1 MIQAIMIGAGARGI
15 GAYGG
20 YALKHPDQIRF
31 VAVADPD
38 PERRGYFAMQHQIPS
53 DRQFA
58 TDKEI
63 LALPK
68 MADACFLCTQDAL
81 HYDAAMQ
88 AIAQG
93 YDLFLEKPMAISAH
107 DVTMIGRQ
115 AKAFGAR
122 VMIGHVLRYT
132 SFFRAIRDLLDQGAI
147 GDLVTIQ
154 HNENVSY
161 WHQAHSY
168 VRGNWRN
175 LAVASPMILAKSC
188 HDLDLLIWFADSAP
202 KYVSSFGSLSH
213 FKSSNAPEDAPAHCM
228 DGCPKQETCP
238 YFAPKVYTNAPD
250 WMRLAVANDLSD
262 DSMLKHLKTGP
273 YGRCVY
279 RSDNDVVDHQVV
291 GLEFE
296 NGVTAA
302 FTMTAFTHENTR
314 TIKLMGTKGEI
325 RGHMDKQELEIH
337 TFGSDVVKHLRTDE
351 GASGHGGGDD
361 GIMAA
366 FVAEMNRPG
375 DPDHTNLD
383 GAVWAHLTAF
393 AAETA
398 RLEKRVVDL
407 KGFAEDWS
415 A

>member
-20 YALKHPDQIRF
+20 YALMHPDQIRF

-38 PERRGYFAMQHQIPS
+38 PVRRGYFATQHKIPA
-53 DRQFA
+53 DRQFS

-68 MADACFLCTQDAL
+68 LADACFLCTQDAL
-81 HYDAAMQ
+81 HFEAAMQ

-93 YDLFLEKPMAISAH
+93 YHLFLEKPMAISPRE
-107 DVTMIGRQ
+107 VSMIARQ
-115 AKAFGAR
+115 AKAFHSR

-132 SFFRAIRDLLDQGAI
+132 SFFRAIRELLDQGAI

-154 HNENVSY
+154 HNENVSF

-188 HDLDLLIWFADSAP
+188 HDLDLLIWFADSTP

-213 FKSSNAPEDAPAHCM
+213 FKSANAPEGAPARCM
-228 DGCPKQETCP
+228 DGCPKQDTCP
-238 YFAPKVYTNAPD
+238 YFAPKVYTSAPD
-250 WMRLAVANDLSD
+250 WMRLAVANDMSD
-262 DSMLKHLKTGP
+262 ASMLEHLKSGP

-279 RSDNDVVDHQVV
+279 RCDNDVVDHQVV

-314 TIKLMGTKGEI
+314 TIKLMGSKGEI
-325 RGHMDKQELEIH
+325 RGHMDKQELELHI
-337 TFGSDVVKHLRTDE
+337 FGNESVRQIRTDE

-366 FVAEMNRPG
+366 FVAELNQPG
-375 DPDHTNLD
+375 IPDHTNLD
-383 GAVWAHLTAF
+383 SAVWAHLTAF
-393 AAETA
+393 AAETG

-407 KGFAEDWS
+407 QTFAEDWS
-415 A
+415 V

>member
-1 MIQAIMIGAGARGI
+1 MIHAIMIGAGARGI

-20 YALKHPDQIRF
+20 YALQHPDQIRF

-38 PERRGYFAMQHQIPS
+38 PVRRAYFAMQHRIPV
-53 DRQFA
+53 DRQFES
-58 TDKEI
+58 DKAI

-68 MADACFLCTQDAL
+68 LADACFLCTQDAL

-88 AIAQG
+88 AIAHG
-93 YDLFLEKPMAISAH
+93 YHLFLEKPMAIAPR
-107 DVTMIGRQ
+107 DVMMIARQ
-115 AKAFGAR
+115 AKAFGVR

-132 SFFRAIRDLLDQGAI
+132 GFFRSIRERLDAGVI

-188 HDLDLLIWFADSAP
+188 HDLDLLIWFAGSSP
-202 KYVSSFGSLSH
+202 KFVSSFGSLSH
-213 FKSSNAPEDAPAHCM
+213 FHAKNAPEGAPSHCM
-228 DGCPKQETCP
+228 DGCPKQNECP
-238 YFAPKVYTNAPD
+238 YYAPKVYTNAPD

-262 DSMLKHLKTGP
+262 ASMLEHLKNGP

-279 RSDNDVVDHQVV
+279 RSDNDVVDHQVLV
-291 GLEFE
+291 LEFE
-296 NGVTAA
+296 NKATAA

-325 RGHMDKQELEIH
+325 RGHMDKQEIEIH
-337 TFGSDVVKHLRTDE
+337 TFGSDTVERLATDE
-351 GASGHGGGDD
+351 GTSGHGGGDD
-361 GIMAA
+361 GIMSA
-366 FVAEMNRPG
+366 FVDELNRL
-375 DPDHTNLD
+375 DSPDYTNLD

-393 AAETA
+393 AAETS

-407 KGFAEDWS
+407 KTFAEDWS
-415 A
+415 V